1 MDEEKT
7 TVYLDNS
14 NLSLVPEEV
23 VDAMKPYWK
32 IDSFGHPA
40 LVHEPGR
47 KSLQIIEKSRK
58 EIADT
63 IHGSGE
69 EIIFTSGLTEANN
82 LALQGAAY
90 AHKQEGDHIIISK
103 VEAPSV
109 ARTANL
115 LDKEGFQVEEIDVN
129 EKGSIKLDQLQE
141 MIRDDTILIS
151 ISGVADEIG
160 TIEPLKGVK
169 DIIEDKDKNI
179 LFHSDFS
186 NGYTKI
192 PVNVEELGLDLLS
205 VGGRKIHGPPGIGF
219 LFVREGKEI
228 NKIMEGALTTNK
240 LRPGFENF
248 PLIMG
253 MRKAIELAFE
263 KTKSHLSVH
272 PKHNEKIRRLRDR
285 LYAKIEER
293 VGDILLNGAKGKK
306 RSPSNLNISF
316 KRVEGE
322 AITLKLSKRGI
333 YVSTGSACARRSLT
347 TSPILIAIGVNPEF
361 ANSSIIFEL
370 SRYNNRG
377 EIDFV
382 ADTLPDVISKLREV
396 SAFK

>member
-1 MDEEKT
+1 MNGEKP

-32 IDSFGHPA
+32 VSSFGHPS
-40 LVHEPGR
+40 LVHKPGR
-47 KSLQIIEKSRK
+47 KSLQVIEKSRK
-58 EIADT
+58 EIAHT
-63 IHGSGE
+63 INGNAE

-90 AHKQEGDHIIISK
+90 AHKEEGKHILISK
-103 VEAPSV
+103 VESPSV
-109 ARTANL
+109 ARTAAFL
-115 LDKEGFQVEEIDVN
+115 EKKGFQVDKIGVN
-129 EKGSIKLDQLQE
+129 EEGRIDLDQIQE
-141 MIRDDTILIS
+141 KIKDDTILIS

-160 TIEPLKGVK
+160 TIEPLKAVQE
-169 DIIEDKDKNI
+169 IIEDKGKQI
-179 LFHSDFS
+179 LLHSDFS
-186 NGYTKI
+186 NGYTKV
-192 PVNVEELGLDLLS
+192 PVDVEDLGIDLLS
-205 VGGRKIHGPPGIGF
+205 VGGRKIHSPPGIGF
-219 LFVREGKEI
+219 LFVREEKEI
-228 NKIMEGALTTNK
+228 NKIMEGTLTTNQ
-240 LRPGFENF
+240 LRPGLENF

-263 KTKSHLSVH
+263 NTKGHLSVH
-272 PKHNEKIRRLRDR
+272 PKHDEKIRKLRDR
-285 LYAKIEER
+285 LYAKVEER
-293 VGDILLNGAKGKK
+293 VEDILLNGAQGKK

-322 AITLKLSKRGI
+322 AITLKLSKRDI

-347 TSPILIAIGVNPEF
+347 TSPILMAIGINPEF

-370 SRYNNRG
+370 SRYNSKR
-377 EIDFV
+377 EIDYV

-396 SAFK
+396 SAF